1 MRLKIGFAVLAVFAL
16 FLSGAVGA
24 AVESGNATP
33 SATLTPKMATASKEN
48 AKPEQTL
55 PVTKATTEA
64 TEKKPEAAGVPVSA
78 GDVCAIQATEQQA
91 QIQALQSQID
101 ALKQQL
107 INNQTSGAQSG
118 VSSGL
123 PAGIPDL
130 SIRSKNLP
138 KGNYRERCFSCLT
151 MPDEDGERVLM
162 CTCPVG
168 ETGFERLSVNLTNCK
183 GGQEIA
189 YCSGMLVCGTCLI
202 NQGVGSEPETKA
214 GDDLNEL
221 HKKSTGKKE

>member
-1 MRLKIGFAVLAVFAL
+1 MRLKIGFAGLAVFAL

-24 AVESGNATP
+24 AAELGNATP
-33 SATLTPKMATASKEN
+33 SATEAPKMAANSKEN
-48 AKPEQTL
+48 AKPEQMP

-64 TEKKPEAAGVPVSA
+64 TEKKSEPAAGVPVSA

-101 ALKQQL
+101 ALKQQI
-107 INNQTSGAQSG
+107 INNQTSGTQTG
-118 VSSGL
+118 VTGGL

-189 YCSGMLVCGTCLI
+189 YCGGMLVCGTCLI
-202 NQGVGSEPETKA
+202 NQGVGSASETKED
-214 GDDLNEL
+214 DDLKEL
-221 HKKSTGKKE
+221 HKKSTGKK